1 MPHVT
6 IIGGGITGLAT
17 AFYLQKKSQ
26 EAGRAIDYVLVERDP
41 RFGGKIVT
49 ETAGEFVIEG
59 GPDSF
64 VTMKPWGTQL
74 CRDLGLEKDI
84 IPTNDHQRNVF
95 VLKKGKLVPFPG
107 GYRLTV
113 PTEFIPFALSPLISP
128 LGKLRMGMDLFI
140 PPRKEAGDESL
151 GSFIRRRLGA
161 EALDRIAEPIMA
173 GIYSARGDI
182 LSMESTFPQF
192 LEMERK
198 HGSLIKA
205 MRQAKKQAPPRNGP
219 APAMFTSLRGGM
231 NELVEAMVHQLKG
244 ELCPGN
250 QVTGLQRRASGFEVR
265 LESAT
270 VQPIIT
276 DAVVLTTPAYITAP
290 LIDPLAPELASLLR
304 QVRYVSTANVSLGYR
319 WNEVKDQHSFN
330 GFGFVIPKSEN
341 RQIVACTWSSTKFDH
356 RAPGEDILVRTFV
369 GGEGKEHL
377 VDLADEDLIRLV
389 RDEIA
394 SIMGVSAQPVV
405 AKVFRWPKAS
415 PQYEVGHLDRVAQME
430 ALAGQIPGLYLSGS
444 AFRGVGIP
452 DCIKSALTTVDQL
465 MTYLATKD

>member
-17 AFYLQKKSQ
+17 AFYLQKKSR
-26 EAGRAIDYVLVERDP
+26 EAGKPVDYTLIERNP

-49 ETAGEFVIEG
+49 ETADEFVIEG

-64 VTMKPWGTQL
+64 ITMKPWGMQL
-74 CRDLGLEKDI
+74 CRDLGLEADI
-84 IPTNDHQRNVF
+84 IPTNDDQRNVF
-95 VLKKGKLVPFPG
+95 VLKKGKLVSFPG

-128 LGKLRMGMDLFI
+128 LGKLRMGMDLLI
-140 PPRKEAGDESL
+140 PPRKETGDESL

-192 LEMERK
+192 LEMEHK

-205 MRQAKKQAPPRNGP
+205 MRQAKKQTPPRNGP

-231 NELVEAMVHQLKG
+231 DELVEALVHQLKG
-244 ELCPGN
+244 ELCSAH
-250 QVTGLQRRASGFEVR
+250 QVTGLQQRSPGFEVR
-265 LESAT
+265 LDPANP
-270 VQPIIT
+270 QPVMT

-290 LIDPLAPELASLLR
+290 LIESLAPELAALLR
-304 QVRYVSTANVSLGYR
+304 QIRYVSTANISLGYR
-319 WNEVKDQHSFN
+319 WSEVKDQHSFD

-341 RQIVACTWSSTKFDH
+341 RQITACTWSSTKFDH
-356 RAPGEDILVRTFV
+356 RAPGDDILVRAFV

-377 VDLADEDLIRLV
+377 VNLADEELIRLV
-389 RDEIA
+389 RDELA
-394 SIMGVSAQPVV
+394 SIMGVSAQPTV

-415 PQYEVGHLDRVAQME
+415 PQYEVGHLERVTQME
-430 ALAGQIPGLYLSGS
+430 ALAGKIPGLYLSGS

-465 MTYLATKD
+465 IAYFDNRD